1 MTLPRGFKAKAER
14 EALRLR
20 NELGLRDTD
29 ALKVEALAEHLGV
42 KVVSADR
49 LIDRTRLEDLER
61 VQAYAF
67 SAATFQINNQSYVV
81 TNPLRAPERQTS
93 DVAHELSHIMLGH
106 DLTEV
111 REVNGMPFRTCRPDE
126 EEQATAFGGTILLP
140 RTLLLDAARR
150 KLNPEQIA
158 AQYGVTDEMARFRY
172 NTTGVAKQQVRGSR
186 TTNTWGA
193 KA

>member
-1 MTLPRGFKAKAER
+1 MTLPRGFKANAER

-20 NELGLRDTD
+20 HELGLRDTD
-29 ALKVEALAEHLGV
+29 ALKVEDLAEHLGV

-67 SAATFQINNQSYVV
+67 SAATFQINDQSYVV

-111 REVNGMPFRTCRPDE
+111 REVSGMPFRTCRPDE

-150 KLNPEQIA
+150 KLSPEQIA

-186 TTNTWGA
+186 TASTWGT
-193 KA
+193 KT